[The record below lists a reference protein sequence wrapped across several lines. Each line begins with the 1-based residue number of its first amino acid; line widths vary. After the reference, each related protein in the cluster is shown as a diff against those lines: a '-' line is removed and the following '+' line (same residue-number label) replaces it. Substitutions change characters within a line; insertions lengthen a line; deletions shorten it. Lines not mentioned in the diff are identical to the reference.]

1 MMLRMHSNLQET
13 LYGNGT
19 NPLPLLR
26 FFTTRVICCA
36 SIKGKMQDRVATIL
50 CIDDDSETLALRQH
64 FLQSS
69 GYSVITAS
77 SGVDGL
83 RALSGGSEI
92 DLVLLD
98 YMMPGMDGDE
108 VAHKLKGQ
116 YPQLPVVVVSAV
128 AQLPPR
134 LLTVIDGYVQKGQDP
149 DVLLGTV
156 LRVLTSRSGEAA
168 PMESSNLGRKTILCA
183 EDDEEQLTSRKL
195 VFESAGF
202 DVLLARSGT
211 EALELFQAHPVD
223 AVVLDYWMPRMKG
236 LSVARE
242 MKQRRPDIPILVLSG
257 FSSLPDET
265 IGIVDT
271 WLQKRDVEPDELLA
285 EVNRLIKKNSTD

>member
-1 MMLRMHSNLQET
+1 MARGYKPLQ
-13 LYGNGT
+13 L
-19 NPLPLLR
+19 LPHPVRL
-26 FFTTRVICCA
+26 
-36 SIKGKMQDRVATIL
+36 SSSKGKTQDRVPTIL
-50 CIDDDSETLALRQH
+50 CIDDDSDTLALRRH

-69 GYSVITAS
+69 GYSVVTAS
-77 SGVDGL
+77 SGVEGL
-83 RALSGGSEI
+83 QALSEGQGI

-108 VAHKLKGQ
+108 VAQRLKRQ
-116 YPQLPVVVVSAV
+116 NPRLPVVVVSAV
-128 AQLPPR
+128 AKIPEG
-134 LLTVIDGYVQKGQDP
+134 LLTAIDGYVQKGQDP

-156 LRVLTSRSGEAA
+156 LKILTSRSKEGA
-168 PMESSNLGRKTILCA
+168 PMESSNLGRKTVLCA
-183 EDDEEQLTSRKL
+183 EDDEEQLTSRKM

-202 DVLLARSGT
+202 DVLLARSGA
-211 EALELFQAHPVD
+211 EALQLFQTHSVD

-242 MKQRRPDIPILVLSG
+242 MKQLRPNIPILVLSG

-271 WLQKRDVEPDELLA
+271 WLQKRDVEPGELLA
-285 EVNRLIKKNSTD
+285 EVNRLIEKNAAG

>member
-1 MMLRMHSNLQET
+1 VE
-13 LYGNGT
+13 
-19 NPLPLLR
+19 
-26 FFTTRVICCA
+26 
-36 SIKGKMQDRVATIL
+36 
-50 CIDDDSETLALRQH
+50 
-64 FLQSS
+64 
-69 GYSVITAS
+69 
-77 SGVDGL
+77 GL
-83 RALSGGSEI
+83 RALSESQGI

-108 VAHKLKGQ
+108 VVQRLKKQ
-116 YPQLPVVVVSAV
+116 HPRLPVVVVSAV
-128 AQLPPR
+128 AQLPQG

-156 LRVLTSRSGEAA
+156 LKILTSRSGEGA
-168 PMESSNLGRKTILCA
+168 PMESSNPGRKTVLCA
-183 EDDEEQLTSRKL
+183 EDDEEQLTSRKM

-202 DVLLARSGT
+202 DVLLARSGA
-211 EALELFQAHPVD
+211 EALQLFQAHSVD

-242 MKQRRPDIPILVLSG
+242 MKQLRPNIPILVLSG

-271 WLQKRDVEPDELLA
+271 WLQKRDVEPGELLA
-285 EVNRLIKKNSTD
+285 EVNRLMEKNATG

>member
-1 MMLRMHSNLQET
+1 
-13 LYGNGT
+13 
-19 NPLPLLR
+19 
-26 FFTTRVICCA
+26 
-36 SIKGKMQDRVATIL
+36 
-50 CIDDDSETLALRQH
+50 
-64 FLQSS
+64 
-69 GYSVITAS
+69 
-77 SGVDGL
+77 
-83 RALSGGSEI
+83 
-92 DLVLLD
+92 
-98 YMMPGMDGDE
+98 MMPGMEGDE
-108 VAHKLKGQ
+108 VAHRIKGQ

-168 PMESSNLGRKTILCA
+168 PMQSSNLGRKTILCA
-183 EDDEEQLTSRKL
+183 EDDEDQLTSRKL

-202 DVLLARSGT
+202 DVLLARSGA

-223 AVVLDYWMPRMKG
+223 AVVLDYWMPLMKG

-242 MKQRRPDIPILVLSG
+242 MKQLRPAIPILVLSG